1 MHTLPSGMLYDPSFR
16 AALTIDHSGRRYIGA
31 LTCNPKE
38 CGILNDYAIV
48 CSGRG
53 MMLYL
58 KAGDTCQL
66 NGRRH
71 SGYEAYDRLSPALKV
86 LLEGLTA
93 EHDGNFFHEVSRR
106 PRNSSRG
113 RY

>member
-1 MHTLPSGMLYDPSFR
+1 MHTLPSGMFYDPSFR

-31 LTCNPKE
+31 LTRNPKE
-38 CGILNDYAIV
+38 CEILNDYAIV

-53 MMLYL
+53 MLYL
-58 KAGDTCQL
+58 EAGNACQL

-86 LLEGLTA
+86 FLEGLTA